1 MPDQTIVQET
11 LDNNIVDTDFVLYW
25 KAASSVQRRASRA
38 SVVGATITGGGAI
51 ATGGYTLTVPATG
64 TAALKTGAP
73 TAGRVASWSDANTVQ
88 DAGYAATDVARL
100 SVAQTFAANQR
111 VDALLGVNA
120 APAAAAQ
127 ALVASGSASARALR
141 AKAAA
146 SPTVAII
153 EAVNSSDAVAWAAW
167 DDGTV
172 YQYRPNAT
180 RVITRL
186 LDIPSI
192 ASGQTLNI
200 AITGPIS
207 SRSHLAQFAVHCAR
221 SAAGGFYGGI
231 LGDLVWASSATST
244 GIVRQNNLTAYAN
257 ATPTLT
263 VTGIS
268 TGVNIAL
275 TAAYTATLDTNG
287 GLIRLISRDAESI
300 TVAVTVT

>member
-25 KAASSVQRRASRA
+25 KTASSVQRRASRA

-64 TAALKTGAP
+64 TAAFKTGAP

-186 LDIPSI
+186 LDIPAI

-200 AITGPIS
+200 AINGPAIS
-207 SRSHLAQFAVHCAR
+207 RTHLTQFAVHCSR
-221 SAAGGFYGGI
+221 SAASGFYGGI
-231 LGDLVWASSATST
+231 LGDLVWSSGVST
-244 GIVRQNNLTAYAN
+244 GTVRQNNLTAYAN
-257 ATPTLT
+257 VTPTLT
-263 VTGIS
+263 VT
-268 TGVNIAL
+268 TTTNGVNIAL
-275 TAAYTATLDTNG
+275 TAAYTNTLDNNG
-287 GLIRLISRDAESI
+287 GLIRLISRDAESHTI
-300 TVAVTVT
+300 TVTVT

>member
-64 TAALKTGAP
+64 TAAFKTGAP

-186 LDIPSI
+186 LDIPAI

-200 AITGPIS
+200 AINGPAIS
-207 SRSHLAQFAVHCAR
+207 RTHLTQFAVHCSR
-221 SAAGGFYGGI
+221 SAASGFYGGI
-231 LGDLVWASSATST
+231 LGDLVWSSGVST
-244 GIVRQNNLTAYAN
+244 GTVRQNNLTAYAN
-257 ATPTLT
+257 VTPTLT
-263 VTGIS
+263 VT
-268 TGVNIAL
+268 TTTNGVNIAL
-275 TAAYTATLDTNG
+275 TAAYTNTLDNNG
-287 GLIRLISRDAESI
+287 GLIRLISRDAESHTI
-300 TVAVTVT
+300 TVTVT